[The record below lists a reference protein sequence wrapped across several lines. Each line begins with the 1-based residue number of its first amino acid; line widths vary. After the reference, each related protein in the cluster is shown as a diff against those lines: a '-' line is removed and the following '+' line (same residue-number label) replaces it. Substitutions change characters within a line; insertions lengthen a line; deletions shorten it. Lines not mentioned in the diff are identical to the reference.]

1 VLRPPLLGSFS
12 ARERE
17 DCTVVFALFSVL
29 GPLLVAVVII
39 ASYRASVRR
48 NQASW
53 NESVEVVTPPTGA
66 YRDGERRIGFVERVR
81 QIPPRVQTAAI
92 VALVFGVMWLPS
104 LPLVGLGV
112 AVEADDG
119 PGLATF
125 FGIPGIALSI
135 AHFVL
140 GLRITK
146 RSASARRFARVVG
159 TWSIVHNVLL
169 LGVTFWTNMMSRTLS
184 APFRMCRMSE
194 GGGVVVVLYALASIA
209 YAVFAMVAVRPDPT
223 YADEGDLLWPPTD
236 ATSAATLT
244 ETPHA

>member
-1 VLRPPLLGSFS
+1 M
-12 ARERE
+12 
-17 DCTVVFALFSVL
+17 FALLRVVGPIVL
-29 GPLLVAVVII
+29 AVVIL

-66 YRDGERRIGFVERVR
+66 YRDGERRVGFVERVR

-104 LPLVGLGV
+104 IPLVGLGV
-112 AVEADDG
+112 AVESDDG
-119 PGLATF
+119 AGLATL
-125 FGIPGIALSI
+125 FGIPGIPLSI

-146 RSASARRFARVVG
+146 RSASARRFARIVG
-159 TWSIVHNVLL
+159 TWSIIHNVLL
-169 LGVTFWTNMMSRTLS
+169 LGVTFWTNMMPRG
-184 APFRMCRMSE
+184 AGAAFRVCRISE

-223 YADEGDLLWPPTD
+223 YDDEGDLLWPPRD
-236 ATSAATLT
+236 ATTSASLT
-244 ETPHA
+244 EAPHA